1 MRTGV
6 YCKNKTNTMNL
17 REVRD
22 RIASVKST
30 QKITSA
36 MKLVS
41 AAKLRRAQT
50 AIENMSHYSDGLN
63 GLLMSFLSSSTEFTA
78 ELAAVRDCKKV
89 VIVAVASD
97 TGLCGTFNANVIGR
111 LRAVLD
117 GYKAS
122 NTQVEVYA
130 VGKKI
135 RDAVKKLGYTPREE
149 LMPQS
154 TAPQYND
161 VATVACELMERFRS
175 GGIDRVELVHSHFK
189 SAAKQEPVNEV
200 LLPVELKTAEDEAV
214 PVVDYIVEP
223 GREELLGALVPKVIE
238 VRLFSA
244 LLDAVAAEHAAR
256 VLAMQV
262 ATDNATDLISELTL
276 EYNKGRQMAITN
288 ELLDIMSGV
297 GR

>member
-1 MRTGV
+1 
-6 YCKNKTNTMNL
+6 MNL

-30 QKITSA
+30 QKITAA

-50 AIENMSHYSDGLN
+50 AIEGMSHYSEKLGS
-63 GLLMSFLSSSTEFTA
+63 LLAFLLSSSTGFTT

-89 VIVAVASD
+89 VVIAVASD

-111 LRAVLD
+111 MRAVLD
-117 GYKAS
+117 GYRAS
-122 NTQVEVYA
+122 NTEVEIYT
-130 VGKKI
+130 VGKKMH
-135 RDAVKKLGYTPREE
+135 DAVRKLGYTPREE

-154 TAPQYND
+154 AAPQYNEI
-161 VATVACELMERFRS
+161 ATVARDLMERFRS
-175 GGIDRVELVHSHFK
+175 GGIDRVEVVHSHFK

-200 LLPVELKTAEDEAV
+200 LLPVELKPAENNSA
-214 PVVDYIVEP
+214 PTVDYIVEP
-223 GREELLGALVPKVIE
+223 GREELLAALVPKVVE
-238 VRLFSA
+238 VQLFTT

-276 EYNKGRQMAITN
+276 EYNKGRQQAITN
-288 ELLDIMSGV
+288 ELLDIMSGA

>member
-1 MRTGV
+1 
-6 YCKNKTNTMNL
+6 MNL

-30 QKITSA
+30 QKITAA

-50 AIENMSHYSDGLN
+50 AIEGMSHYSDRLH
-63 GLLMSFLSSSTEFTA
+63 GLLASFLSSSTGFTT

-89 VIVAVASD
+89 VVIAVASD

-111 LRAVLD
+111 VRAVLD

-122 NTQVEVYA
+122 DTEVEVYT
-130 VGKKI
+130 VGKKMY
-135 RDAVKKLGYTPREE
+135 DAVRKLGYSPREE

-154 TAPQYND
+154 SAPKYND
-161 VATVACELMERFRS
+161 IAVVARELMERFRN
-175 GGIDRVELVHSHFK
+175 GAIDRVEVVHSHFK

-200 LLPVELKTAEDEAV
+200 LLPFELETAEETA
-214 PVVDYIVEP
+214 PIADYIVEP
-223 GREELLGALVPKVIE
+223 GRDELLSALVPKVVE
-238 VRLFSA
+238 LRLFTA
-244 LLDAVAAEHAAR
+244 LLDATAAEHAAR

-276 EYNKGRQMAITN
+276 EYNKGRQQAITN
-288 ELLDIMSGV
+288 ELLDIMSGK
-297 GR
+297 GSNG

>member
-1 MRTGV
+1 
-6 YCKNKTNTMNL
+6 MNL

-30 QKITSA
+30 QKITAA

-50 AIENMSHYSDGLN
+50 AIEGMLHYSDRLH
-63 GLLMSFLSSSTEFTA
+63 GLLASFLSSSTGFTT
-78 ELAAVRDCKKV
+78 ELAVARDCKKAV
-89 VIVAVASD
+89 VIAVASD

-111 LRAVLD
+111 VRAVLD

-122 NTQVEVYA
+122 ETEVEVYT
-130 VGKKI
+130 VGKKMH
-135 RDAVKKLGYTPREE
+135 DAVRKLGYTPCEE

-154 TAPQYND
+154 SAPKYND
-161 VATVACELMERFRS
+161 IAVVARELMERFRS
-175 GGIDRVELVHSHFK
+175 GAIDRVEVVHSHFK

-200 LLPVELKTAEDEAV
+200 LLPVELETAEETASIA
-214 PVVDYIVEP
+214 DYIVEP
-223 GREELLGALVPKVIE
+223 GREELLGALVPKVVE
-238 VRLFSA
+238 VQLFTA

-262 ATDNATDLISELTL
+262 ATDNATDLISQLTL
-276 EYNKGRQMAITN
+276 EYNKGRQQAITN
-288 ELLDIMSGV
+288 ELLDIMSGT
-297 GR
+297 GSNG

>member
-1 MRTGV
+1 
-6 YCKNKTNTMNL
+6 MNL

-30 QKITSA
+30 QKITAA

-50 AIENMSHYSDGLN
+50 AIEGMSHYSDRLH
-63 GLLMSFLSSSTEFTA
+63 GLLASFLSSSAGFTT
-78 ELAAVRDCKKV
+78 ELAAVRECKKV
-89 VIVAVASD
+89 VVIAVASD

-111 LRAVLD
+111 MRAVLD
-117 GYKAS
+117 GYRAS
-122 NTQVEVYA
+122 NTEVEIYT
-130 VGKKI
+130 VGKKMH
-135 RDAVKKLGYTPREE
+135 DAVKKLGYTPREE

-154 TAPQYND
+154 AAPQYND
-161 VATVACELMERFRS
+161 IAIVARDLMERFGS
-175 GGIDRVELVHSHFK
+175 GGIDRVEVVHSHFK
-189 SAAKQEPVNEV
+189 SAAKQEPVGEV
-200 LLPVELKTAEDEAV
+200 LLPVELKPAETDSA
-214 PVVDYIVEP
+214 PTVDYIVEP
-223 GREELLGALVPKVIE
+223 GREELLAALVPKVVE
-238 VRLFSA
+238 VQLFTA

-276 EYNKGRQMAITN
+276 EYNKGRQQAITN
-288 ELLDIMSGV
+288 ELLDIMSGA

>member
-1 MRTGV
+1 
-6 YCKNKTNTMNL
+6 MNL

-30 QKITSA
+30 QKITAA

-50 AIENMSHYSDGLN
+50 AIEGFSYYSDKLN
-63 GLLMSFLSSSTEFTA
+63 GLLVSFLSSSIGFTT
-78 ELAAVRDCKKV
+78 ELAAERNCKKAV
-89 VIVAVASD
+89 VIAVASD

-111 LRAVLD
+111 VRAVLD

-122 NTQVEVYA
+122 DTEVEVYT
-130 VGKKI
+130 VGKKMY
-135 RDAVKKLGYTPREE
+135 DAVRKLGYSPREE

-154 TAPQYND
+154 SAPKYND
-161 VATVACELMERFRS
+161 IAVVARELMERFRN
-175 GGIDRVELVHSHFK
+175 GAIDRVEVVHSHFK

-200 LLPVELKTAEDEAV
+200 LLPFELETAEETA
-214 PVVDYIVEP
+214 PIADYIVEP
-223 GREELLGALVPKVIE
+223 GRDELLSALVPKVVE
-238 VRLFSA
+238 LRLFTA
-244 LLDAVAAEHAAR
+244 LLDATAAEHAAR

-276 EYNKGRQMAITN
+276 EYNKGRQQAITN
-288 ELLDIMSGV
+288 ELLDIMSGK
-297 GR
+297 GSNG